1 MNAKVNKGKSLE
13 IVARHLDVPMEQVLA
28 VGDSWNDA
36 PLLQAA
42 GFGVAMGS
50 APAEL
55 REIADA
61 VVADV
66 ENDGVAE
73 ALERF
78 VLA

>member
-1 MNAKVNKGKSLE
+1 ALK
-13 IVARHLDVPMEQVLA
+13 DVLA
-28 VGDSWNDA
+28 IGDSWNDA
-36 PLLQAA
+36 PLLDSA

-50 APAEL
+50 APPEL
-55 REIADA
+55 QAVADA

-66 ENDGVAE
+66 ANDGVAE

>member
-1 MNAKVNKGKSLE
+1 MNAKVNKGRSLE
-13 IVARHLDVPMEQVLA
+13 IVARYLGIPLAQVMA
-28 VGDSWNDA
+28 IGDSWNDA

-55 REIADA
+55 REVADA
-61 VVADV
+61 VVTDV
-66 ENDGVAE
+66 AHDGVAE
-73 ALERF
+73 ALERY

>member
-1 MNAKVNKGKSLE
+1 
-13 IVARHLDVPMEQVLA
+13 VLA
-28 VGDSWNDA
+28 IGDSWNDA

-50 APAEL
+50 APPEL
-55 REIADA
+55 REVADA

-73 ALERF
+73 AIERY
-78 VLA
+78 VLS